1 MDELGDL
8 KSGQNAA
15 LLMWVFLQ
23 ADSSTPEFS
32 KELLSLGKELDFS
45 RDINFNRLCEEDLD
59 DGDLETDGHLPI
71 RAALQDILPSVELQ
85 WPMSRAQA
93 ADCQQLAE
101 ELREIA
107 DQLQQNVVNQ
117 ATQNL
122 SRNMSNIPSAQ
133 WTEHLSREVQS
144 VMQSVGLHHL
154 SRERVMLALTLTLV
168 KGVCAL
174 APQLLRSLFVT
185 ALQFLNPAADP
196 AAVPQPRQG
205 YRGND

>member
-8 KSGQNAA
+8 NSGQNAA

-32 KELLSLGKELDFS
+32 KELLSLGKELNFS
-45 RDINFNRLCEEDLD
+45 RDINFNRPCEEDLD

-71 RAALQDILPSVELQ
+71 SAALQDILPSVELQ
-85 WPMSRAQA
+85 WPMGRAQA

-122 SRNMSNIPSAQ
+122 SRNMSNTPSA

-185 ALQFLNPAADP
+185 ALQFLNPARATEEMTERHTEDS
-196 AAVPQPRQG
+196 
-205 YRGND
+205 

>member
-8 KSGQNAA
+8 NSGQNAA

-32 KELLSLGKELDFS
+32 KELLSLGKELNS
-45 RDINFNRLCEEDLD
+45 YRDINFNRPFEEDLD
-59 DGDLETDGHLPI
+59 DGELETDGHLPI

-85 WPMSRAQA
+85 WPMGWAQA
-93 ADCQQLAE
+93 ADCQQVAE
-101 ELREIA
+101 VLRGIA

-122 SRNMSNIPSAQ
+122 SRNMSNTPSEQ

-168 KGVCAL
+168 KGVCVR

-185 ALQFLNPAADP
+185 ALQFLNHARATEEMTERHS
-196 AAVPQPRQG
+196 AEER
-205 YRGND
+205 

>member
-8 KSGQNAA
+8 NSGQNAA
-15 LLMWVFLQ
+15 LMWVFLQ
-23 ADSSTPEFS
+23 ADSSAPEFS
-32 KELLSLGKELDFS
+32 KELLSLGKELHFS
-45 RDINFNRLCEEDLD
+45 RDINFNRPCEEDLD

-85 WPMSRAQA
+85 WPMGRAQA
-93 ADCQQLAE
+93 ADFQELAE

-107 DQLQQNVVNQ
+107 HQLQQNVVNQ

-122 SRNMSNIPSAQ
+122 SRNMSNTPSEQ
-133 WTEHLSREVQS
+133 WTEHLSRVVQS

-154 SRERVMLALTLTLV
+154 SRERVMLALTFTLV

-185 ALQFLNPAADP
+185 VLQFLNPARATEEMTERHTAEDS
-196 AAVPQPRQG
+196 
-205 YRGND
+205 